1 MLCNG
6 CESSLKTSSC
16 SMILDSQNTD
26 QTCSGFT
33 VKLGDNWY
41 LAEQWGRRF
50 HGMPLLLFQSHRSH
64 LFELLILLDGRF
76 LLKRSFPQSGPN
88 SARLLFTIIGSLH
101 ITLSPFGHVMGIFSF
116 APVDHGDHG
125 MLLDEMY
132 HILKTHPPKCT
143 KREWFGG
150 SQRDGWVHWRPFTRV
165 LPPTY
170 IP

>member
-1 MLCNG
+1 MGVSHHWKQAAVRWYLLAKTPIRHAVVSQLNWAIIGIWQNNG
-6 CESSLKTSSC
+6 WG
-16 SMILDSQNTD
+16 
-26 QTCSGFT
+26 GFT
-33 VKLGDNWY
+33 ACHCFSFNLIASFY
-41 LAEQWGRRF
+41 
-50 HGMPLLLFQSHRSH
+50 SHW
-64 LFELLILLDGRF
+64 LLILLDGRF

-101 ITLSPFGHVMGIFSF
+101 ITLSPCGHVMGIFSF

-150 SQRDGWVHWRPFTRV
+150 SHRDGWVHWRPFTRV